1 MCDFFS
7 GVITRKGLVYSDGNS
22 NSHENVIKEHK
33 LDDSISVDSPKRNW
47 IRFEL
52 VPEPDIFSPVKDWVF
67 RVDESSVPDWVN
79 ERHERA
85 VRTFVHKNICNT
97 PWLKA
102 AKKELKRAKK
112 IKWFKPMSKPK
123 IGDLLPLAQEMG
135 KAFKIRG
142 KIKVKLIPLRSAAY
156 SAADSAAYLAARSA
170 AYLAARSAADSAARS
185 AAYSAARS
193 AAYSAARS
201 AAWSATFMISGD
213 VNKEYKINPFKL
225 MVDLWAKGFYCCGIY
240 RKTLTLGYVL
250 KENPK

>member
-156 SAADSAAYLAARSA
+156 SAARSAAWSAAY
-170 AYLAARSAADSAARS
+170 SAADSAARS
-185 AAYSAARS
+185 AADL
-193 AAYSAARS
+193 AARS
-201 AAWSATFMISGD
+201 AAWSAAFMISGD